1 MEAVYRP
8 ILGVQ
13 EIGANIVL
21 KNVGA
26 ATALNV
32 HFENHELL
40 VQHCP
45 IFPKDDQIILCTKD
59 FLMSNVRV
67 HATYESLTGARWET
81 VAEWAW
87 DEAAS
92 KQYVKATLKGL

>member
-21 KNVGA
+21 KNVGET
-26 ATALNV
+26 TALNV
-32 HFENHELL
+32 RFENHELN
-40 VQHCP
+40 VQHRP

-59 FLMSNVRV
+59 FLMSAVRV
-67 HATYESLTGARWET
+67 RATYQSLTGARWET

-87 DEAAS
+87 DGVAR
-92 KQYVKATLKGL
+92 KQYVKATLKAL